1 MASSPT
7 TSIDA
12 ALDYARQ
19 TVGDK
24 KAAELLRAA
33 AFADTIRDE
42 RTLRPQLAN
51 ALVRAVQRY
60 RAEVS
65 AV

>member
-1 MASSPT
+1 MANSPT

-12 ALDYARQ
+12 ALDYAMAA
-19 TVGDK
+19 VGHK

-33 AFADTIRDE
+33 AFAESIRDE

-51 ALVRAVQRY
+51 ALVRAVERY
-60 RAEVS
+60 QDEA
-65 AV
+65 A